1 VTWLLVGGGGIVGA
15 LLRYSLSKWIGER
28 FLVSFPLATL
38 VINVTGSFLLGWFT
52 RTLGVWFP
60 HLQPSAM
67 LLLGTGFCGAY
78 TTFSTFTYECTM
90 LLREGRY
97 RTAMTY
103 VCLSIALGLPA
114 AAMGLY
120 GLPA

>member
-52 RTLGVWFP
+52 RTLGAWFP
-60 HLQPSAM
+60 NLQPDAM
-67 LLLGTGFCGAY
+67 LLLGTGFCGAF

-97 RTAMTY
+97 RTAVTY
-103 VCLSIALGLPA
+103 VCLSILLGLPA
-114 AAMGLY
+114 AAIGLY